1 MSDKPTLRGCLVAVL
16 VGTRREDGGVQL
28 SVGAGQKYVLP
39 VGRTRRFWARP
50 GGQAGVSRTRGT
62 KWGMKNAILG
72 RCAPHDYGLR
82 FT

>member
-1 MSDKPTLRGCLVAVL
+1 MGAPLKVLMVEDSEDDSELLVHELRRGGFDPAWKRAE
-16 VGTRREDGGVQL
+16 TEDGV
-28 SVGAGQKYVLP
+28 
-39 VGRTRRFWARP
+39 T
-50 GGQAGVSRTRGT
+50 RTRGT